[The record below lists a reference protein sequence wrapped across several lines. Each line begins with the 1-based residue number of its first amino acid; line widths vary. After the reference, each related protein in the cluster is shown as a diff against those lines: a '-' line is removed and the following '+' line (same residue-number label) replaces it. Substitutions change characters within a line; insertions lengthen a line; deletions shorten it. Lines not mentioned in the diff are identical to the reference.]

1 MSDKNRHDTHGKLVI
16 VGCKDNSPILIEEW
30 GELSAGTI
38 EARVA
43 HLRTIQPP
51 GTRII
56 VVRHD
61 RLVKLLLTLPGM
73 GANHN
78 Q

>member
-1 MSDKNRHDTHGKLVI
+1 MSDKKRHKTTNKLVI

-30 GELSAGTI
+30 GELSTGAI

-51 GTRII
+51 GTRIV

-61 RLVKLLLTLPGM
+61 RLVSLLKTLPGM
-73 GANHN
+73 GAKTE
-78 Q
+78 